1 MGNSKVKM
9 LNSQALAQELA
20 VVSGVGSAV
29 VVAVVL
35 VVVLVAELVGSLGP
49 DSKRKRTIKKVDVSD
64 MQHKTCCCHSI
75 IHYRS
80 CASLNTITKQI
91 HIASMRIQSKLTTV
105 GGRVGGKVG
114 GIVGGLVGEIVGG
127 MVGGKVVGGFVGA
140 FSRDERSVV
149 RECGM

>member
-49 DSKRKRTIKKVDVSD
+49 DSKQTIKKVDVSD
-64 MQHKTCCCHSI
+64 VQHKTCCCHSI

-127 MVGGKVVGGFVGA
+127 MVGGRVVGGFVGA
-140 FSRDERSVV
+140 FSRDKSQ
-149 RECGM
+149 GIKDQ